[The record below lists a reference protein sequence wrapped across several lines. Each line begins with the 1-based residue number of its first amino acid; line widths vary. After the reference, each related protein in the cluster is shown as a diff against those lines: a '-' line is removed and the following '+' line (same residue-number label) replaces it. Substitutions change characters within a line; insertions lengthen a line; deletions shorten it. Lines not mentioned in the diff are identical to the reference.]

1 MYGVVKVAE
10 DRLLMAA
17 SCTLRNSGG
26 DKARSMSITRKL
38 STVGV
43 PMAHICSFR
52 VRRCSDVSVG
62 GVDGE

>member
-1 MYGVVKVAE
+1 MAE

-17 SCTLRNSGG
+17 SCMPQNSGG

-38 STVGV
+38 STIDV

-52 VRRCSDVSVG
+52 VQRHSDVSAR